1 MTCTNLY
8 TRFLNASLHE
18 LADLVVKGEGKE
30 RRLQLVDN
38 FATVSAV
45 CLSHSE
51 SSEPRPVGLNS
62 PLNLIGRS
70 NNS

>member
-8 TRFLNASLHE
+8 ASFLNASLHE

-38 FATVSAV
+38 FSKFLPFA
-45 CLSHSE
+45 CLT
-51 SSEPRPVGLNS
+51 RRVA
-62 PLNLIGRS
+62 NLDR
-70 NNS
+70 